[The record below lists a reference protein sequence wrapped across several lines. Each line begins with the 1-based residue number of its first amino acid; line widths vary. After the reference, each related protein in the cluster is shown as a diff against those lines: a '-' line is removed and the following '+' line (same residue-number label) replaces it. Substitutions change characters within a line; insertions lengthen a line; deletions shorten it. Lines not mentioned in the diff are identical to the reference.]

1 MPITTVHI
9 NQYSMSKFQ
18 QKLEG
23 ISKGIKD
30 ISACLRLGVMRR
42 LGLITKGHRFLL
54 EVMKR
59 STTDSAVFYTY
70 I

>member
-1 MPITTVHI
+1 
-9 NQYSMSKFQ
+9 MSKFQ
-18 QKLEG
+18 QILEG

-30 ISACLRLGVMRR
+30 ISACLRLGIMR
-42 LGLITKGHRFLL
+42 GSGVITKGYRFLL

-59 STTDSAVFYTY
+59 SIIDSAGFCTY